1 MRRLLVLAVMILPL
15 LPARADALTVAEV
28 IDLKRAGLS
37 DEILLALIEV
47 DARVYS
53 IDKATLKQL
62 KDAGIS
68 ERVIVAMIRSGRTQ
82 PVQAAAPVPAAPVE
96 APPPQV
102 VVIEHEQPVVQ
113 EVAVP
118 IAVPVYVPVVTHVRS
133 RHRARVPFNPA
144 VPPVVPTIG
153 LDAIPESVQRQK
165 APEPV
170 YWGWG
175 GKLRPDAW
183 KPAKH

>member
-15 LPARADALTVAEV
+15 LPARAEALTVAEV
-28 IDLKRAGLS
+28 IDLKRAGLT

-53 IDKATLKQL
+53 IDKATLTEL
-62 KDAGIS
+62 KNAGVS

-82 PVQAAAPVPAAPVE
+82 PVQPAAPVPSEPVGP
-96 APPPQV
+96 PPPQV
-102 VVIEHEQPVVQ
+102 IVIEHDQPVVR

-118 IAVPVYVPVVTHVRS
+118 VAVPVYVPVITHVRT
-133 RHRARVPFNPA
+133 RHRANVPFNPA

-153 LDAIPESVQRQK
+153 LNAIPESVQRQK

-183 KPAKH
+183 KPAKQ